1 MIASEYFDAAVSGAD
16 PIDDRPGFK
25 ALIERIASNGVRT
38 VIVEDASRFA
48 RTLMVQEAGI
58 AILVSMGV
66 RVLTSRGDDLTDSDD
81 EMRVAMR
88 QIAGVFSQLEKTR
101 LVKKLKAARD
111 RRRATGARVEGRRSR
126 LQRLRDAKATDA
138 VTNLEAAVGL
148 AKRLR
153 RASPV
158 TGKRM
163 SLRKISAELA
173 KAGHLNEQGRPY
185 NPKSVLGRSAPPARP
200 PVDAI
205 RADYILATTQLMQG
219 AVRAAQRILARI
231 RRAEAQWRLGAHPV
245 IRFADVAWAGLTSLF
260 FTVPAQ
266 VLYYHLNSRQK
277 PASLADTLRFMFE
290 TPWVLAIAFGGALL
304 FSLFVLPDAMRVRGR
319 NWSEFYGDRL
329 EAALKAGRGVE
340 RAEHHDA
347 PPLPE
352 DISAHELF
360 GLTPG
365 FTKSQLRAAWLRLAR
380 ELHPD
385 RWSAAAPAARKMK
398 EAALQRVNAARDE
411 LAPLAL

>member
-1 MIASEYFDAAVSGAD
+1 MAKKNPVEAVAYLRTSSAANLGADKDSDKRQREAIAAFAKHNGYVIASEYFDAAVSGAD

-126 LQRLRDAKATDA
+126 LQRLRDAKAIDA

-185 NPKSVLGRSAPPARP
+185 NPKSVLALINGPRP
-200 PVDAI
+200 KSDA
-205 RADYILATTQLMQG
+205 
-219 AVRAAQRILARI
+219 
-231 RRAEAQWRLGAHPV
+231 
-245 IRFADVAWAGLTSLF
+245 
-260 FTVPAQ
+260 
-266 VLYYHLNSRQK
+266 
-277 PASLADTLRFMFE
+277 
-290 TPWVLAIAFGGALL
+290 
-304 FSLFVLPDAMRVRGR
+304 
-319 NWSEFYGDRL
+319 
-329 EAALKAGRGVE
+329 
-340 RAEHHDA
+340 
-347 PPLPE
+347 
-352 DISAHELF
+352 
-360 GLTPG
+360 
-365 FTKSQLRAAWLRLAR
+365 
-380 ELHPD
+380 
-385 RWSAAAPAARKMK
+385 
-398 EAALQRVNAARDE
+398 
-411 LAPLAL
+411 